1 MEYSGVVPTD
11 APDPSIESEKRLRSL
26 PFPVFELRPQRSLT
40 RTPIAAFTE
49 TTGMAGREE
58 VSASFSYTL
67 WRYPDD
73 HADPRNEI
81 ELDEATR
88 RSLMEEP
95 PWGRPA
101 WLIAHVQAFRYPML
115 WEAVRTKWHASPGR
129 ARSSLPEQ
137 LVDHTDHILRNQFR
151 EELGLSADPRVDPES
166 NTTTASV
173 SEASVEV
180 DGEERPAM
188 QIDTDPLVYSIGFPI
203 DEQVT
208 CTAVIPRDA
217 LALVDLAFTRFSAR
231 PHTPARTDSSDG

>member
-1 MEYSGVVPTD
+1 MRPRG
-11 APDPSIESEKRLRSL
+11 DPSWRSPLGSSGLADRARAGL
-26 PFPVFELRPQRSLT
+26 PVPDAVGSGAHQVARVTRS
-40 RTPIAAFTE
+40 
-49 TTGMAGREE
+49 
-58 VSASFSYTL
+58 SA
-67 WRYPDD
+67 
-73 HADPRNEI
+73 I
-81 ELDEATR
+81 
-88 RSLMEEP
+88 
-95 PWGRPA
+95 
-101 WLIAHVQAFRYPML
+101 V
-115 WEAVRTKWHASPGR
+115 SPGA
-129 ARSSLPEQ
+129 ARR
-137 LVDHTDHILRNQFR
+137 DHTDHILRNQFR

-231 PHTPARTDSSDG
+231 PQTPARTDSSDG

>member
-1 MEYSGVVPTD
+1 
-11 APDPSIESEKRLRSL
+11 
-26 PFPVFELRPQRSLT
+26 
-40 RTPIAAFTE
+40 
-49 TTGMAGREE
+49 
-58 VSASFSYTL
+58 
-67 WRYPDD
+67 
-73 HADPRNEI
+73 
-81 ELDEATR
+81 
-88 RSLMEEP
+88 
-95 PWGRPA
+95 
-101 WLIAHVQAFRYPML
+101 ML
-115 WEAVRTKWHASPGR
+115 WEAVRTKWHTSPGR

-208 CTAVIPRDA
+208 CTAVIPGMRSPSLTSPSRDSRR
-217 LALVDLAFTRFSAR
+217 DLRLRRA
-231 PHTPARTDSSDG
+231 PTPATGSRCIPPPSGRRTTRAAAR